1 MRRNG
6 LLIVVVLAC
15 VLVGAVL
22 TWSRMRS
29 AATHQP
35 TPTEL
40 PHGEPRAAVATPLAA
55 PDAASAKAPKET
67 PSPPARPAGES
78 VARRFAEAKSLLP
91 LYREL
96 VDRAN
101 RGDGEAAYYL
111 YRIHETCTYPRTQ
124 KNPRPGAAAP
134 DPDDWRTREHLKKL
148 QRADEA
154 CPPELER
161 ILATQDASTWLRMAA
176 DLGYPMAQA
185 MIASRLLGGNRDP
198 EDTERAREFMR
209 TAARSRDPDALLE
222 IARNIPSLGP
232 MPGEKSVGRRA
243 DAWVLLACW
252 NGLDC
257 GPGSAL
263 VRSFVCNP
271 RAARRCDPT
280 AGFEDTLQKASPAR
294 YAAAA
299 ALADQLMQAMNDGR
313 WDELGI

>member
-6 LLIVVVLAC
+6 PLVVGALAC

-22 TWSRMRS
+22 VWNGTRPD
-29 AATHQP
+29 ATRP
-35 TPTEL
+35 PATTAS
-40 PHGEPRAAVATPLAA
+40 PRAESSRAVVAPLAA
-55 PDAASAKAPKET
+55 PDTEAAKSRNEDAPPSALST
-67 PSPPARPAGES
+67 GES
-78 VARRFAEAKSLLP
+78 VARRFAEVDSLLP

-96 VDRAN
+96 VARAN
-101 RGDGEAAYYL
+101 KGDGTAAYYL
-111 YRIHETCTYPRTQ
+111 YKIHETCAYPR
-124 KNPRPGAAAP
+124 NPGNPSPAALDV
-134 DPDDWRTREHLKKL
+134 DPDDWRTRQHLQKL

-154 CPPELER
+154 CPPELQE
-161 ILATQDASTWLRMAA
+161 ILATQDASSWVKMAA
-176 DLGYPMAQA
+176 DLGYPVAQA
-185 MIASRLLGGNRDP
+185 MLASRLLHDARGQ
-198 EDTERAREFMR
+198 ESTEQARQFMR
-209 TAARSRDPDALLE
+209 AAARSRDPDALFE
-222 IARNIPSLGP
+222 IARNIPALGAL
-232 MPGEKSVGRRA
+232 PGETTVGRRA

-271 RAARRCDPT
+271 RDPGRCEPT
-280 AGFEDTLQKASPAR
+280 AGFEDTLQTADPAR

>member
-6 LLIVVVLAC
+6 LLVVGVLAC
-15 VLVGAVL
+15 ALVGAMVG
-22 TWSRMRS
+22 WNRRRP
-29 AATHQP
+29 AATRP
-35 TPTEL
+35 PIPTES
-40 PHGEPRAAVATPLAA
+40 PHAEPPGAVATPLAA
-55 PDAASAKAPKET
+55 PGAASAKTGKATVSPAAPPT
-67 PSPPARPAGES
+67 GES
-78 VARRFAEAKSLLP
+78 IARRFAEAESLLP

-96 VDRAN
+96 VARAN
-101 RGDGEAAYYL
+101 KGGGEAAYYL
-111 YRIHETCTYPRTQ
+111 YRIHETCAFPRKPDNT
-124 KNPRPGAAAP
+124 KPAGADR
-134 DPDDWRTREHLKKL
+134 DPDDWRTLERSRKL
-148 QRADEA
+148 QRAEKA
-154 CPPELER
+154 CPPELQG
-161 ILATQDASTWLRMAA
+161 ILATQDPSLWLRMAA
-176 DLGYPMAQA
+176 DLGYPLAQA
-185 MIASRLLGGNRDP
+185 MIASQLLDRNRDQKDL
-198 EDTERAREFMR
+198 EQARQFMR

-222 IARNIPSLGP
+222 IARNIPALGP

-271 RAARRCDPT
+271 REARRCEPT

-313 WDELGI
+313 WDELGL